1 MLRQADVGKDAADR
15 LAAHFGGVGGLVVE
29 RLNCREDD
37 GFSFALKAAVRFRRG
52 RRLICSPLQLFH
64 SSPGAPASQVV
75 VPVEWLPS
83 FSLLPRSDSFG
94 GPHLIQRTPV
104 PSLFVQHLALAYPQ
118 SGAFEGERL
127 QEKHMAYG
135 FRAGMVVCFSMIL
148 ILLCSP
154 LCFSSQAQVSP
165 EPSDLVMVDLT
176 CDSSVDPFGV
186 DDPQPRLHW
195 SLKAR
200 GEQLRNVQQTAFQIL
215 VASSR
220 TRLDRD
226 SADVW
231 DTNKTS
237 TSMAPSV
244 SYAGPPLVSD
254 TVYYWKVRVW
264 DQRGRPSTWSETAT
278 FLTGL
283 LQPSDWHAHWIAADP
298 DGPRQPHAR
307 GNDDMR
313 VAFAPPTA
321 HLSRYVSS
329 QQACRAR
336 NALPFRPR

>member
-1 MLRQADVGKDAADR
+1 MVAFLFFTPEV
-15 LAAHFGGVGGLVVE
+15 
-29 RLNCREDD
+29 
-37 GFSFALKAAVRFRRG
+37 
-52 RRLICSPLQLFH
+52 RLIWRASLNPENSCPKSLRSASCVGVSSKRSIRGGAVARETHGIWIPCRDGRLFFDDLD
-64 SSPGAPASQVV
+64 PP
-75 VPVEWLPS
+75 
-83 FSLLPRSDSFG
+83 
-94 GPHLIQRTPV
+94 
-104 PSLFVQHLALAYPQ
+104 
-118 SGAFEGERL
+118 
-127 QEKHMAYG
+127 
-135 FRAGMVVCFSMIL
+135 
-148 ILLCSP
+148 CSP

-278 FLTGL
+278 FLTAL

-329 QQACRAR
+329 QQACRPR
-336 NALPFRPR
+336 YALPFRPR